1 MRFQRLFRLMLA
13 GLMTAGTGNAAAVT
27 EIHWWHAMGGALG
40 ERVEDIIGR
49 FNASQS
55 EYRLLGVY
63 KGTYSETMTTGIAAF
78 RAGKQ
83 PHILQVFEV
92 GTATMMGARGAIKP
106 VHELTSESRS
116 PFDASTYL
124 GPVAGY
130 YASADGKMLSMPF
143 NSSTPIL
150 FYNKDAF
157 RKAGLDPERPPE
169 TWPQV
174 EEYARRL
181 LAAGYGCG
189 FTTGWPAWVQLENLS
204 AWHNVPFGTRENGF
218 AGNDTEFVFNG
229 DLQTRHIQR
238 LDEWQKE
245 KIFVYGGRRNQA
257 TAKFTS
263 GECPMLTDSS
273 SGHAGFEK
281 GAGFEFGSGNLPY
294 WPDVEGAPRNTII
307 GGSSLWVMGGHRPD
321 EYQGVA
327 RFFDF
332 LSRTEI
338 QVFWHKSTGYV
349 PITRRAYEL
358 LEAKG
363 FYKENPGRD
372 IPVLQMIGK
381 APTVNSRGMRFGSFV
396 QIRGVIE
403 EELEAVWSGTKS
415 PRQGLDDAV
424 RRGNRLLRRFER
436 LYR

>member
-1 MRFQRLFRLMLA
+1 MRCQQLFGLMLA
-13 GLMTAGTGNAAAVT
+13 GLLAAGTGNAAAAT

-40 ERVEDIIGR
+40 ERVEEIISR
-49 FNASQS
+49 FNRSQS
-55 EYRLLGVY
+55 DYRLIGVY

-78 RAGKQ
+78 RARKQ
-83 PHILQVFEV
+83 PHILQIFEV

-106 VHELTSESRS
+106 VHELTSESGS
-116 PFDASTYL
+116 PFDPSAYL
-124 GPVAGY
+124 GPVASY
-130 YASADGKMLSMPF
+130 YTSADGKMLSMPF

-174 EEYARRL
+174 EEYARGL
-181 LAAGYGCG
+181 LAAGYACG
-189 FTTGWPAWVQLENLS
+189 FTTGWPSWIHLENLS
-204 AWHNVPFGTRENGF
+204 AWHDVPFGTRDNGF
-218 AGNDTEFVFNG
+218 AGTDTEFVFNG
-229 DLQTRHIQR
+229 DLQTRHVQR
-238 LDEWQKE
+238 LAEWQKE

-257 TAKFTS
+257 NAKFTS

-273 SGHAGFEK
+273 AGYAGFKK
-281 GAGFEFGSGNLPY
+281 GAGFEFGAGRLPY

-349 PITRRAYEL
+349 PITRGAYEL
-358 LEAKG
+358 LDATG
-363 FYKENPGRD
+363 FYEENPGRD
-372 IPVLQMIGK
+372 IPVRQMIGK
-381 APTVNSRGMRFGSFV
+381 EPTVNSRGMRFGSFI

-403 EELEAVWSGTKS
+403 EELEAILAGTKS
-415 PRQGLDDAV
+415 ARQGLDDAL
-424 RRGNRLLRRFER
+424 RRGNRLLRKFER
-436 LYR
+436 LHR